1 MSAKDKE
8 TEENFIERRAVQKD
22 CVQCIMGTN
31 FISGLL
37 SSIRY
42 RSYNIYNHENT
53 LTFT

>member
-37 SSIRY
+37 SSICY